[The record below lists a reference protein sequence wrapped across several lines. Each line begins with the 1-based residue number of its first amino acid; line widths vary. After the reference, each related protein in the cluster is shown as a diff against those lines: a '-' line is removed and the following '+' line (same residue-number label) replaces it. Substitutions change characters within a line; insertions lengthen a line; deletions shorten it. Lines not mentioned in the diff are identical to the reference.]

1 MRDDAEVWVL
11 VRRESLSRFERLATE
26 GDQAWGERAK
36 ALVGDITA
44 ANLGLTDEAVA
55 ELGAVDH
62 IVHCAAIYDI
72 TADDDEQRA
81 ANVEGTRAV
90 IDLARRLDATLHHVS
105 SIAVA
110 GTYHGEFTE
119 DDFDVAQDLPTPY
132 HQTKFEAEL
141 LVRSATGTAY
151 RVYRPAVVVGDSR
164 TGEMDK
170 IDGPYYF
177 FGLLGKLAVLPR
189 FTPMVL
195 PDTGRTNIVPV
206 DFVVDAI
213 VELMHA
219 DGRDGQTFHL
229 TAPKTIGLRG
239 IYRGVAEAAGLP
251 ALRGSLP
258 GATATPF
265 LRVTGRAKVLRNMAA
280 TQLGIPG
287 EILDV
292 VDLAPTFTS
301 VNTAE
306 ALRGTGITVPEF
318 ASYAPQLW
326 RYWAEHLDPDRARRD
341 DPAGPLVG
349 KHVIITGASS
359 GIGRASAIAVAER
372 GATVF
377 ALARNAEALD
387 DLIAEIRAAG
397 GQAYAFTCDV
407 TDSTSVEHTVK
418 DILGRFGHVDY
429 LVNNAGRS
437 IRRSV
442 IASTDRLHD
451 YERVMAVNYFGAVR
465 MVLALLPHWR
475 ERRFGHVVNV
485 SSAGVQAQRS
495 EVQRVPAEQGGAGR
509 VRRCGVDGDAVGPHH
524 LHQYPYAAGEDA
536 DDRAVA
542 AAEPDSA
549 DQPRTRRRHGGARP
563 GGEARP
569 DRHPGRHA
577 GRLRQLHDPE
587 AVPSRTAPALPGLS
601 RFGGRRADARAASPV
616 AAAETPGA
624 GCHVVA
630 VRPARSSARAAG
642 ARRALVRR
650 WTARS
655 GLPQTHD
662 VALGVLEVG
671 RESHFT
677 DRRLLAYRLAAQ
689 RPDGFEGVVNA
700 VHIDRDHRPLG
711 KGRFAFEHASADV
724 PRLGGHTGLGDRPG
738 RHGRV
743 LHLRYLVELPAESLL
758 VEVPR
763 ALTVAEGH
771 LEMHNA
777 TGHFHL
783 LAEVV
788 FGHPLRRVTV

>member
-1 MRDDAEVWVL
+1 VSQILARGEDAEVWVL
-11 VRRESLSRFERLATE
+11 VRRESLGRFERLAV
-26 GDQAWGERAK
+26 DWGPRAK
-36 ALVGDITA
+36 ALVGDLTA
-44 ANLGLTDEAVA
+44 ADLGLPDEAVA

-72 TADDDEQRA
+72 TADDAAQRA

-141 LVRSATGTAY
+141 LVRSAAGLRV

-170 IDGPYYF
+170 VDGPYYF
-177 FGLLGKLAVLPR
+177 FGVLSKLAVLPK
-189 FTPMVL
+189 FTPIVL

-206 DFVVDAI
+206 DYVVDAI

-251 ALRGSLP
+251 PLRGSLP
-258 GATATPF
+258 SATATPF
-265 LRVTGRAKVLRNMAA
+265 LRVTGRAKILRNMAA

-292 VDLAPTFTS
+292 VDLAPTFTAT
-301 VNTAE
+301 NTEE

-318 ASYAPQLW
+318 ASYAPKLW
-326 RYWAEHLDPDRARRD
+326 HYWAEHLDPDRARRD

-397 GQAYAFTCDV
+397 GQAHAFTCDV

-485 SSAGVQAQRS
+485 SSAGVQANGPKYSAYLPSKAALDAFADVVSTETLSDHITFTNIHMPLVKTPMIAPSRRLNPIPPIS
-495 EVQRVPAEQGGAGR
+495 PEHAAAMVVRGLVEKPARIDTPVGTLADFGNYMTPKLSRRV
-509 VRRCGVDGDAVGPHH
+509 
-524 LHQYPYAAGEDA
+524 LHQLYLGY
-536 DDRAVA
+536 
-542 AAEPDSA
+542 PDSA
-549 DQPRTRRRHGGARP
+549 AAR
-563 GGEARP
+563 
-569 DRHPGRHA
+569 
-577 GRLRQLHDPE
+577 
-587 AVPSRTAPALPGLS
+587 
-601 RFGGRRADARAASPV
+601 
-616 AAAETPGA
+616 
-624 GCHVVA
+624 
-630 VRPARSSARAAG
+630 
-642 ARRALVRR
+642 
-650 WTARS
+650 
-655 GLPQTHD
+655 
-662 VALGVLEVG
+662 GV
-671 RESHFT
+671 T
-677 DRRLLAYRLAAQ
+677 
-689 RPDGFEGVVNA
+689 
-700 VHIDRDHRPLG
+700 
-711 KGRFAFEHASADV
+711 
-724 PRLGGHTGLGDRPG
+724 
-738 RHGRV
+738 
-743 LHLRYLVELPAESLL
+743 PAESHTSPARRPKRPTRAGRSLR
-758 VEVPR
+758 VPR
-763 ALTVAEGH
+763 PVKRAVRLVPGVH
-771 LEMHNA
+771 W
-777 TGHFHL
+777 
-783 LAEVV
+783 
-788 FGHPLRRVTV
+788 